1 MQNKI
6 DYKNVKKIGLVTR
19 PNVSLDK
26 EILKLQ
32 SILFIYKVELVLFKE
47 SSKILDLP
55 KYELDD
61 LFKISD
67 FVISLGGDGTLISLC
82 RKACEYDKAVL
93 GIHAGHLGF
102 LTDFKVDEAENFFQA
117 FFQGEFRIEKPY
129 LLSVF
134 LEDKQGKILEKL
146 AFNDVVISKDNKVS
160 MAHIEVFRK
169 EKKFNEYFGDGLI
182 VATPA
187 GSTAYNLS
195 ANGPI
200 VYTLAQAFI
209 LTPVCSHS
217 LTQRPIVLPKGFE
230 IEIMAKDCMLCIDGQ
245 ENYKMNDFKSI
256 KVGLSDKN
264 VALIHPKNR
273 DYFQIL
279 KEKIALGKLMINR
292 IFMKENLGF
301 KKAELEISKGFTVFT
316 GLSGAGKS
324 VLFKGI
330 LSAFSLS
337 ESEAKIVEIELDDEL
352 DLESFGIESEKEN
365 VFKLLKE
372 KKHKV
377 FYQ

>member
-6 DYKNVKKIGLVTR
+6 DHKNIKKIGLVAR
-19 PNVSLDK
+19 PNASLDK

-32 SILFIYKVELVLFKE
+32 SILSVYKVELVLFKE
-47 SSKILDLP
+47 SSRILNLP

-61 LFKISD
+61 LFQISD
-67 FVISLGGDGTLISLC
+67 FVVSLGGDGTLISLC

-134 LEDKQGKILEKL
+134 LEDKQGKIIEKL
-146 AFNDVVISKDNKVS
+146 AFNDMVISKDNKAC

-230 IEIMAKDCMLCIDGQ
+230 IEIMAKDCILCIDGQ

-279 KEKIALGKLMINR
+279 KEKLHWGN
-292 IFMKENLGF
+292 
-301 KKAELEISKGFTVFT
+301 
-316 GLSGAGKS
+316 
-324 VLFKGI
+324 
-330 LSAFSLS
+330 
-337 ESEAKIVEIELDDEL
+337 
-352 DLESFGIESEKEN
+352 
-365 VFKLLKE
+365 
-372 KKHKV
+372 
-377 FYQ
+377 

>member
-1 MQNKI
+1 M
-6 DYKNVKKIGLVTR
+6 
-19 PNVSLDK
+19 
-26 EILKLQ
+26 
-32 SILFIYKVELVLFKE
+32 
-47 SSKILDLP
+47 
-55 KYELDD
+55 
-61 LFKISD
+61 
-67 FVISLGGDGTLISLC
+67 
-82 RKACEYDKAVL
+82 
-93 GIHAGHLGF
+93 
-102 LTDFKVDEAENFFQA
+102 
-117 FFQGEFRIEKPY
+117 
-129 LLSVF
+129 
-134 LEDKQGKILEKL
+134 
-146 AFNDVVISKDNKVS
+146 AFNDVVISKNNQAS

-264 VALIHPKNR
+264 VALIHPKIGIIFNFKR
-273 DYFQIL
+273 
-279 KEKIALGKLMINR
+279 KITLGKLMINR

-301 KKAELEISKGFTVFT
+301 KKAELEISKGLTVFT
-316 GLSGAGKS
+316 GLSGS
-324 VLFKGI
+324 W
-330 LSAFSLS
+330 
-337 ESEAKIVEIELDDEL
+337 KIGLV
-352 DLESFGIESEKEN
+352 
-365 VFKLLKE
+365 
-372 KKHKV
+372 
-377 FYQ
+377 

>member
-1 MQNKI
+1 MKLKI
-6 DYKNVKKIGLVTR
+6 FF
-19 PNVSLDK
+19 
-26 EILKLQ
+26 KL
-32 SILFIYKVELVLFKE
+32 
-47 SSKILDLP
+47 
-55 KYELDD
+55 
-61 LFKISD
+61 
-67 FVISLGGDGTLISLC
+67 
-82 RKACEYDKAVL
+82 
-93 GIHAGHLGF
+93 
-102 LTDFKVDEAENFFQA
+102 

-146 AFNDVVISKDNKVS
+146 AFNDVVISKNNQAS

-230 IEIMAKDCMLCIDGQ
+230 IEIMAKDCILCIDGQ

-279 KEKIALGKLMINR
+279 KEKLHWGN
-292 IFMKENLGF
+292 
-301 KKAELEISKGFTVFT
+301 
-316 GLSGAGKS
+316 
-324 VLFKGI
+324 
-330 LSAFSLS
+330 
-337 ESEAKIVEIELDDEL
+337 
-352 DLESFGIESEKEN
+352 
-365 VFKLLKE
+365 
-372 KKHKV
+372 
-377 FYQ
+377 

>member
-6 DYKNVKKIGLVTR
+6 DHKNIKTIGLVAR

-32 SILFIYKVELVLFKE
+32 SILSIYKVELVLFKE
-47 SSKILDLP
+47 SSEILDLP
-55 KYELDD
+55 KYGLDD

-146 AFNDVVISKDNKVS
+146 AFNDVVISKNNQAS

-230 IEIMAKDCMLCIDGQ
+230 IEIMAKDCILCIDGQ

-279 KEKIALGKLMINR
+279 KEKLHWGN
-292 IFMKENLGF
+292 
-301 KKAELEISKGFTVFT
+301 
-316 GLSGAGKS
+316 
-324 VLFKGI
+324 
-330 LSAFSLS
+330 
-337 ESEAKIVEIELDDEL
+337 
-352 DLESFGIESEKEN
+352 
-365 VFKLLKE
+365 
-372 KKHKV
+372 
-377 FYQ
+377 

>member
-1 MQNKI
+1 M
-6 DYKNVKKIGLVTR
+6 
-19 PNVSLDK
+19 
-26 EILKLQ
+26 
-32 SILFIYKVELVLFKE
+32 
-47 SSKILDLP
+47 
-55 KYELDD
+55 
-61 LFKISD
+61 
-67 FVISLGGDGTLISLC
+67 
-82 RKACEYDKAVL
+82 
-93 GIHAGHLGF
+93 
-102 LTDFKVDEAENFFQA
+102 
-117 FFQGEFRIEKPY
+117 
-129 LLSVF
+129 
-134 LEDKQGKILEKL
+134 
-146 AFNDVVISKDNKVS
+146 VISKNNQAS

-279 KEKIALGKLMINR
+279 KEKLHWGN
-292 IFMKENLGF
+292 
-301 KKAELEISKGFTVFT
+301 
-316 GLSGAGKS
+316 
-324 VLFKGI
+324 
-330 LSAFSLS
+330 
-337 ESEAKIVEIELDDEL
+337 
-352 DLESFGIESEKEN
+352 
-365 VFKLLKE
+365 
-372 KKHKV
+372 
-377 FYQ
+377 

>member
-1 MQNKI
+1 M
-6 DYKNVKKIGLVTR
+6 
-19 PNVSLDK
+19 SLDK

-32 SILFIYKVELVLFKE
+32 SILSIYKVELVLLKE
-47 SSKILDLP
+47 SSEILDLP
-55 KYELDD
+55 KYGLDD

-146 AFNDVVISKDNKVS
+146 AFNDVVISKNNQAS

-230 IEIMAKDCMLCIDGQ
+230 IEIMAKDCILCIDGQ

-279 KEKIALGKLMINR
+279 KEKLHWGN
-292 IFMKENLGF
+292 
-301 KKAELEISKGFTVFT
+301 
-316 GLSGAGKS
+316 
-324 VLFKGI
+324 
-330 LSAFSLS
+330 
-337 ESEAKIVEIELDDEL
+337 
-352 DLESFGIESEKEN
+352 
-365 VFKLLKE
+365 
-372 KKHKV
+372 
-377 FYQ
+377 

>member
-6 DYKNVKKIGLVTR
+6 DHKNIKTIGLVTR

-32 SILFIYKVELVLFKE
+32 SILSIYKVELVLFKE
-47 SSKILDLP
+47 SSEILDLP
-55 KYELDD
+55 KYGLDD

-146 AFNDVVISKDNKVS
+146 AFNDVVISKNNQAS

-230 IEIMAKDCMLCIDGQ
+230 IEIMAKDCILCIDGQ
-245 ENYKMNDFKSI
+245 ENYKMNDF
-256 KVGLSDKN
+256 
-264 VALIHPKNR
+264 
-273 DYFQIL
+273 
-279 KEKIALGKLMINR
+279 
-292 IFMKENLGF
+292 
-301 KKAELEISKGFTVFT
+301 
-316 GLSGAGKS
+316 
-324 VLFKGI
+324 
-330 LSAFSLS
+330 
-337 ESEAKIVEIELDDEL
+337 
-352 DLESFGIESEKEN
+352 
-365 VFKLLKE
+365 
-372 KKHKV
+372 
-377 FYQ
+377 

>member
-6 DYKNVKKIGLVTR
+6 DYKNIKKIGLVTR

-32 SILFIYKVELVLFKE
+32 SILSIYKVELVLLKE
-47 SSKILDLP
+47 SSEILDLP
-55 KYELDD
+55 KYGLDD

-93 GIHAGHLGF
+93 GIHGGHLGF

-146 AFNDVVISKDNKVS
+146 AFNDVVISKNNQAS

-230 IEIMAKDCMLCIDGQ
+230 IEIMAKDCILCIDGQ

-279 KEKIALGKLMINR
+279 KEKLHWGN
-292 IFMKENLGF
+292 
-301 KKAELEISKGFTVFT
+301 
-316 GLSGAGKS
+316 
-324 VLFKGI
+324 
-330 LSAFSLS
+330 
-337 ESEAKIVEIELDDEL
+337 
-352 DLESFGIESEKEN
+352 
-365 VFKLLKE
+365 
-372 KKHKV
+372 
-377 FYQ
+377 

>member
-1 MQNKI
+1 MQNKLA
-6 DYKNVKKIGLVTR
+6 YKNIKKIGLFTR
-19 PNVSLDK
+19 PNLSLDN

-32 SILFIYKVELVLFKE
+32 SILSSYKIELVLAKE
-47 SSKILDLP
+47 SSKNLTLP
-55 KYELDD
+55 QYKLDD
-61 LFKISD
+61 LFEFCD

-93 GIHAGHLGF
+93 AIHAGHLGF
-102 LTDFKVDEAENFFQA
+102 LTDFKVDEAENFFKA

-134 LEDKQGKILEKL
+134 LENRQGEILEKL
-146 AFNDVVISKDNKVS
+146 AFNDVVIAKDSKAS

-169 EKKFNEYFGDGLI
+169 AKKFNEYLGDGLI

-200 VYTLAQAFI
+200 VYTLAEAFI

-230 IEIMAKDCMLCIDGQ
+230 IEIRAKDCMLCIDGQ
-245 ENYKMNDFKSI
+245 ENYEMKDFKSI

-264 VALIHPKNR
+264 VALIRPKDR

-279 KEKIALGKLMINR
+279 KEKLHWG
-292 IFMKENLGF
+292 
-301 KKAELEISKGFTVFT
+301 
-316 GLSGAGKS
+316 
-324 VLFKGI
+324 
-330 LSAFSLS
+330 
-337 ESEAKIVEIELDDEL
+337 
-352 DLESFGIESEKEN
+352 
-365 VFKLLKE
+365 
-372 KKHKV
+372 
-377 FYQ
+377 Y

>member
-6 DYKNVKKIGLVTR
+6 DYKNIKKIGLVTR

-32 SILFIYKVELVLFKE
+32 SILSIYKVELVLLKE
-47 SSKILDLP
+47 SSEILDLP
-55 KYELDD
+55 KYGLDD

-102 LTDFKVDEAENFFQA
+102 LTDFKADEAENFFQA

-129 LLSVF
+129 LLSIF
-134 LEDKQGKILEKL
+134 LEDRQGKILEKL
-146 AFNDVVISKDNKVS
+146 AFNDVVISKNNQAS

-279 KEKIALGKLMINR
+279 KEKLHWGN
-292 IFMKENLGF
+292 
-301 KKAELEISKGFTVFT
+301 
-316 GLSGAGKS
+316 
-324 VLFKGI
+324 
-330 LSAFSLS
+330 
-337 ESEAKIVEIELDDEL
+337 
-352 DLESFGIESEKEN
+352 
-365 VFKLLKE
+365 
-372 KKHKV
+372 
-377 FYQ
+377 